1 MPFSM
6 RSLATVAALAG
17 LASAHLDINY
27 PTSSWNFTEEQQEAG
42 GVCGGGSRVAAVAWG
57 TDSAFVSLSGDEGH
71 VVRVLLASSGST
83 TENVTVNDASS
94 FPTVLSQGA
103 AFSSSG
109 NLCLP
114 VSLPTD
120 LPTGTRATLFVEA
133 TGDGETVSS
142 CAEVVLVPADS
153 GSSVVIDHGAAVVN
167 PETGANMT
175 VRDYYCSNSTIAAL
189 DTCSCHCHS
198 GKEHCSDSCS
208 PERLATAAA
217 ECSAAAGGSSSSSS
231 SAASSAGPSAS
242 ATGTVGQE
250 AAASEPTQGGSSGAS
265 AVSVLGGGAA
275 AAVLAVVGA
284 AVLI

>member
-6 RSLATVAALAG
+6 RTLASLAALAG

-27 PTSSWNFTEEQQEAG
+27 PTSSWTFTEEQQEQG

-71 VVRVLLASSGST
+71 VVRVLLATSGST
-83 TENVTVNDASS
+83 TENATVSDASS

-103 AFSSSG
+103 TFSSSG

-114 VSLPTD
+114 VTLPTD
-120 LPTGTRATLFVEA
+120 LATGTRATLLVEA

-153 GSSVVIDHGAAVVN
+153 GSSVVVDHGAAVVN
-167 PETGANMT
+167 PDSGANMT

-189 DTCSCHCHS
+189 DTCSCHCHGGS
-198 GKEHCSDSCS
+198 EHCDDSCA
-208 PERLATAAA
+208 PERIATAAA
-217 ECSAAAGGSSSSSS
+217 ECSASAGAGGSSSSSS
-231 SAASSAGPSAS
+231 SAAAAAAPS

-250 AAASEPTQGGSSGAS
+250 AAASEPTQQGGSSGAGTLS
-265 AVSVLGGGAA
+265 VTLGAVVLVG
-275 AAVLAVVGA
+275 VGA
-284 AVLI
+284 AVLV

>member
-1 MPFSM
+1 MPFTM

-57 TDSAFVSLSGDEGH
+57 TESAFVSLSGDEGH

-83 TENVTVNDASS
+83 TENVTVSDASS
-94 FPTVLSQGA
+94 FPTVLSEGA

-120 LPTGTRATLFVEA
+120 LPTGSRATLFVEA

-153 GSSVVIDHGAAVVN
+153 GSSVVVDHGSAVVN

-175 VRDYYCSNSTIAAL
+175 VRDYYCSNTTIAAL
-189 DTCSCHCHS
+189 DTCSCHCHD
-198 GKEHCSDSCS
+198 GKEHCDDSCS
-208 PERLATAAA
+208 PERLELAAA
-217 ECSAAAGGSSSSSS
+217 ECSAAAAGGSSSSSAPS
-231 SAASSAGPSAS
+231 SAAPSAS
-242 ATGTVGQE
+242 GTVGQE
-250 AAASEPTQGGSSGAS
+250 ATASEPTQGGSSGAGTL
-265 AVSVLGGGAA
+265 SVTVGGAA
-275 AAVLAVVGA
+275 AAAVMAVVGA
-284 AVLI
+284 ATLI